1 MVIYPLSST
10 IQHLNNWGQAP
21 VVEKVDNTI
30 NTIHCMDKSLSTGL
44 SAIGFP
50 NTYP

>member
-1 MVIYPLSST
+1 MIYLLDSA
-10 IQHLNNWGQAP
+10 IQRLNNGGQAP

-30 NTIHCMDKSLSTGL
+30 NTIHMDKSLSTGL